1 MILMGNGHLIA
12 NGIKLAD
19 SKKFIHLCTTLMEK
33 VEQRHGPKLK
43 PMVSN
48 WFLEIRIYFK
58 KCIIFAPCFTTH
70 AIWIC
75 LLLCIFL
82 VLSVALLDSAL
93 RLEQKSA
100 ITNMGTNDL
109 HDYPKG

>member
-48 WFLEIRIYFK
+48 
-58 KCIIFAPCFTTH
+58 
-70 AIWIC
+70 
-75 LLLCIFL
+75 
-82 VLSVALLDSAL
+82 
-93 RLEQKSA
+93 
-100 ITNMGTNDL
+100 
-109 HDYPKG
+109 